1 MTVQRLCPGSIAL
14 LARGAAV
21 AFVLALSLP
30 AFGQSHVVEVLADKD
45 SRFKMSG
52 SGKAEITVKA
62 GEPVLLRIT
71 ARKGKTRNRDGA
83 VHGFTLLRAKDRA
96 KVQGWDLELKP
107 GTQEFTLVAPSEP
120 GEYEVLCT
128 VICSDD
134 HEGMRMKFHV
144 VPQ

>member
-1 MTVQRLCPGSIAL
+1 MTMQRLWPGAIAL
-14 LARGAAV
+14 LVRGTAAV
-21 AFVLALSLP
+21 FALALSLP

-52 SGKAEITVKA
+52 SSKAEITVKA
-62 GEPVLLRIT
+62 GESVLLRIT
-71 ARKGKTRNRDGA
+71 ARKGKTWNRDGA
-83 VHGFTLLRAKDRA
+83 VHGFTLLRAKDHA
-96 KVQGWDLELKP
+96 KVPGWDIELKP

-134 HEGMRMKFHV
+134 HEGMRMKFVV
-144 VPQ
+144 VP